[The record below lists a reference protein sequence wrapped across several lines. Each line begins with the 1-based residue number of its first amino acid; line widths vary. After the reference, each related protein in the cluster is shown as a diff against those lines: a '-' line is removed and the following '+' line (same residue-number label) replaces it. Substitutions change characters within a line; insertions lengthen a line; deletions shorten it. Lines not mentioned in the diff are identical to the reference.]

1 MPVKD
6 YSETAL
12 PKPLKN
18 LHCSDNMIYE
28 IAEDV
33 KKVIADKCDAY
44 EIYIDEG
51 KLIQLDSLKDELNF
65 AKEEIEMG
73 LGIRVIKDKK
83 QGFAFT
89 SNLDNIDATALQAI
103 ENTKLTK
110 VDENYS
116 FAEVEKVSEVKNIYD
131 KKFKDLSLDESVEFL
146 KDTIAV
152 ASDSGCEVTGSGF
165 SASEERSLIVN
176 SNGVSIENKGTGF
189 GLGLSVTI
197 QKDGEIATAYNS
209 QSSRF
214 FDIDGEKIANEVC
227 DLAKSSLNTKPVET
241 GDYDVVLDYY
251 AAVGLLQT
259 FLGAFNGE
267 NVMRGRSILKGKI
280 GEEIA
285 NPTLSIIDNPLLEK
299 GMLSSKCDDEGSASQ
314 KTDLIKDGVL
324 NSFIYDIYTAN
335 CEGVKTTSNGF
346 RGSYLTTP
354 MISPSNLEFEF
365 SERKDMSEIR
375 SGVLTT
381 SVLGAHTANPI
392 SGDFSVEASNAF
404 KIENGELTEPITKAM
419 ISGNIFEIMKRVE
432 GLNTEVKQYGTFII
446 PKLLVHDLRVVGQ

>member
-1 MPVKD
+1 
-6 YSETAL
+6 
-12 PKPLKN
+12 
-18 LHCSDNMIYE
+18 MIYE

-365 SERKDMSEIR
+365 SERKDMSEIK

-419 ISGNIFEIMKRVE
+419 ISGNIFEIMKSVE